1 MKSKRKAISPI
12 IATLILIVITVIA
25 GIFLY
30 SFVSGYLGALSST
43 TSTPVNVQIMPINIT
58 SNNQNHNYPTISATL
73 YVTITNVGTSPI
85 ALYETGS
92 LYFSNGT
99 LAGSA
104 TITSTTPSSASSS
117 ATNTVSVAP
126 GQTITATI
134 SLSTTSPYTISAG
147 YSYYIK
153 LTTSTG
159 YVVSSSSFIP

>member
-30 SFVSGYLGALSST
+30 SFVSGYLGTLSST
-43 TSTPVNVQIMPINIT
+43 TSTPANVQITPINVT
-58 SNNQNHNYPTISATL
+58 STSYPTKSATL
-73 YVTITNVGTSPI
+73 YVTITNAGTSPV
-85 ALYETGS
+85 ALSIYGS

-104 TITSTTPSSASSS
+104 TIVNATPYSAFSST
-117 ATNTVSVAP
+117 TNTVSVAP
-126 GQTITATI
+126 GRTIVAKI
-134 SLSTTSPYTISAG
+134 SLSTTSPYEINTG
-147 YSYYIK
+147 YIYYIK

-159 YVVSSSSFIP
+159 YVEPSSTFIP